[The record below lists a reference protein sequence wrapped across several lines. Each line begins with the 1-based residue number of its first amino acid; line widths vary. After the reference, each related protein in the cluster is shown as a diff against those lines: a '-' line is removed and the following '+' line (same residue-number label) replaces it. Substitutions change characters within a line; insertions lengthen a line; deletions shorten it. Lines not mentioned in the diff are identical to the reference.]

1 MQQVFV
7 LDQSKKP
14 LMPCHPARAREL
26 LRRKKVAVLK
36 LNPFTII
43 LFNRTG
49 GDKQPLELK
58 FDPGSKTTGI
68 AIVIEGGNGLK
79 AIWGANLFHR
89 GESIKK
95 GLLSRRAIRRS
106 RRNRKTR
113 YREPRFLNRTR
124 PKGWLAPSL
133 ISRVDN
139 INNWTFKIRKLA
151 PITSLSSELVRFDMQ
166 KLRNPEIEGVEY
178 QQGSLFGYELK
189 EYLLLKWKH
198 RCAYCSKKDIPLEV
212 EHIVPKSKGGSDS
225 ITNLT
230 IACSSCNQ
238 KKSNT
243 SIEVFLKSKP
253 SILRKIK
260 AQTKTPLKDAAAINS
275 IRYAI
280 IDSLKDH
287 KLPLLFGTGG
297 QTKFNRIKQ
306 DC

>member
-225 ITNLT
+225 ITNKLLHSNLAEALT
-230 IACSSCNQ
+230 SALMAN
-238 KKSNT
+238 
-243 SIEVFLKSKP
+243 E
-253 SILRKIK
+253 R
-260 AQTKTPLKDAAAINS
+260 
-275 IRYAI
+275 
-280 IDSLKDH
+280 
-287 KLPLLFGTGG
+287 
-297 QTKFNRIKQ
+297 
-306 DC
+306 